1 MKLKLLKYCQHFSY
15 ASSFLSCSCSFFCP
29 EQLEAKLFTSHQ
41 LLIRSCFLLVSFCL
55 VISYQFSFLVVTS
68 YFLPITSF
76 LLVTFYQLLVTFYQ
90 LSVTFYQLL
99 VVFYQLLVTI
109 YCFAFYQ
116 LPVFLSS
123 IPKFTRVMIQDKLAH
138 SPSQVKR

>member
-76 LLVTFYQLLVTFYQ
+76 LLVTSYFLLVTSYF
-90 LSVTFYQLL
+90 
-99 VVFYQLLVTI
+99 LLVTSNFLPATSWFLLVLSHQLLFYFLLVTSLSFQYPQI
-109 YCFAFYQ
+109 YQSYD
-116 LPVFLSS
+116 LG
-123 IPKFTRVMIQDKLAH
+123 
-138 SPSQVKR
+138 